1 MYTPEA
7 SQVMGL
13 HCTSGKW
20 HLL

>member
-20 HLL
+20 HWL